1 MVIPVAGRLSV
12 VERRADGTVD
22 ERRVGHY
29 AFVPLR

>member
-12 VERRADGTVD
+12 VDRDADGTVD
-22 ERRVGHY
+22 VRRVGHY